1 MEKVLL
7 FRVSI
12 LRGTVPVCPP
22 PVIIHH
28 TLLSLLLRTTYIPLC
43 VQVEDMDKFHFKPK
57 ELVSSIVAIYV
68 NLGQSSEF
76 CRALPQDGRSFSIE
90 LLEESARIMRSLA
103 YPCKPLCWTLWATGF
118 KTAALRY
125 SASVAHG
132 SRNLQQLSIQLFN
145 GTLCRPS
152 RLLRCVATG
161 HPCDIVY

>member
-12 LRGTVPVCPP
+12 LRGTVCPP
-22 PVIIHH
+22 PVVILH
-28 TLLSLLLRTTYIPLC
+28 TFLSLLLRTTYIPLC

-103 YPCKPLCWTLWATGF
+103 YPLKSLMLNIVSDWIQNCCSEVLC
-118 KTAALRY
+118 Y
-125 SASVAHG
+125 SLTHG
-132 SRNLQQLSIQLFN
+132 SRNPQQLSIQSFN
-145 GTLCRPS
+145 GALCRPS

-161 HPCDIVY
+161 HPCDKVY